1 MFVSPTVLEL
11 RFYGYCHPCFNICRI
26 KNIEIMQVNLFT
38 KKKNIEGLIHILIW
52 LNSDIYCVSN
62 LDLKLRTN
70 MAICSA
76 ATFQIKK
83 VNNEKKLQCCEA
95 A

>member
-1 MFVSPTVLEL
+1 
-11 RFYGYCHPCFNICRI
+11 
-26 KNIEIMQVNLFT
+26 MQVNLFT
-38 KKKNIEGLIHILIW
+38 KIKQKNIEGLIHILIW

-62 LDLKLRTN
+62 LDLKLRRTN
-70 MAICSA
+70 MAIYSA

-83 VNNEKKLQCCEA
+83 VNNEKNLQCCEA